1 MQGDSKRYVELI
13 EANNSEFCIIALTGK
28 VRAGTSD
35 VCKLLID
42 TNFPDRAT
50 QPADTSDYD
59 MSEVREHKIVYRYL
73 HHNWHP
79 FIELSVSDIIISFI
93 LDSGEKDLKKESID
107 RENGKALTLYDLIDN
122 AVKAISIKDIVQK
135 LTVVV
140 NALCFPKHK
149 DIKNDGIQDI
159 CNEVYSKCTTV
170 NSMLSFWKDVCNRVN
185 KKETNKNDL
194 CFCFGYLTA
203 LRLKIQSILG
213 KNNYTI
219 CLQKYGNN
227 IRASGLAINSTYSIH
242 PEKLFSMPERINKFI
257 KMLRYANIQS
267 FFSDTCSDSSLRK
280 RPVFIVI
287 NNFKNI
293 FEVFYF
299 KKRYSAFF
307 LIAVSCDENMR
318 VNRFGNI
325 DKFRLAEL
333 RENLSSGEKVYSKIE
348 ESTPGNVSDK
358 DLNEEFRIRFGLNRA
373 ELLFLKEVYGADLQ
387 KKAYDNNYANFILQD
402 VVTCVEN
409 ADIFVT
415 RDYSEADYNCDYSL
429 IRQLGRIITLILHP
443 GLLKPTKI
451 ERCMQIAMT
460 AKLNS
465 GCLSR
470 QVGAVVTDSDYEIL
484 SVGWNDAPCGDE
496 VCIRRNMYD
505 LFRKHDP
512 SAYSEYELNNEEFR
526 AYLNVIQNE
535 LDNKKSGLN
544 GRPLAFCFKDVH
556 QSMIKQRDQI
566 YTRALHG
573 EERAL
578 VSCDSERAKGGCLFT
593 TSSPCELC
601 AKKAKDAKIK
611 KIYYIEQYPGISR
624 SHIINFGDKR
634 RWASYELFVGAV
646 GAAYVQLYTPIIPY
660 KDELTI
666 LGYSPKNI
674 YKKIIDEKNRPPKDL
689 TDGDGVDSDEGST
702 DQCTQDE
709 Q

>member
-1 MQGDSKRYVELI
+1 M
-13 EANNSEFCIIALTGK
+13 
-28 VRAGTSD
+28 
-35 VCKLLID
+35 
-42 TNFPDRAT
+42 
-50 QPADTSDYD
+50 
-59 MSEVREHKIVYRYL
+59 
-73 HHNWHP
+73 
-79 FIELSVSDIIISFI
+79 
-93 LDSGEKDLKKESID
+93 
-107 RENGKALTLYDLIDN
+107 
-122 AVKAISIKDIVQK
+122 
-135 LTVVV
+135 
-140 NALCFPKHK
+140 
-149 DIKNDGIQDI
+149 
-159 CNEVYSKCTTV
+159 
-170 NSMLSFWKDVCNRVN
+170 
-185 KKETNKNDL
+185 
-194 CFCFGYLTA
+194 
-203 LRLKIQSILG
+203 
-213 KNNYTI
+213 
-219 CLQKYGNN
+219 
-227 IRASGLAINSTYSIH
+227 
-242 PEKLFSMPERINKFI
+242 
-257 KMLRYANIQS
+257 
-267 FFSDTCSDSSLRK
+267 
-280 RPVFIVI
+280 
-287 NNFKNI
+287 
-293 FEVFYF
+293 
-299 KKRYSAFF
+299 
-307 LIAVSCDENMR
+307 
-318 VNRFGNI
+318 
-325 DKFRLAEL
+325 
-333 RENLSSGEKVYSKIE
+333 
-348 ESTPGNVSDK
+348 
-358 DLNEEFRIRFGLNRA
+358 
-373 ELLFLKEVYGADLQ
+373 
-387 KKAYDNNYANFILQD
+387 
-402 VVTCVEN
+402 TCVEN

-535 LDNKKSGLN
+535 LDTKKSGLN

-689 TDGDGVDSDEGST
+689 TDGDGGDSDEGST
-702 DQCTQDE
+702 GQCTQDE